1 MVYFQEYLFAGSGI
15 YLSTASFFVSDR
27 IKESER
33 RLSISC
39 CILLKNVFFVVE
51 LFAEAESPCTLF
63 LKSYVNRIKYCRNL
77 LRALAL
83 VPRLFDK

>member
-1 MVYFQEYLFAGSGI
+1 MDVHELLLKVQNGEMDLNTAEEYLFAGSGI

-39 CILLKNVFFVVE
+39 CI
-51 LFAEAESPCTLF
+51 
-63 LKSYVNRIKYCRNL
+63 
-77 LRALAL
+77 
-83 VPRLFDK
+83 

>member
-33 RLSISC
+33 RLSISAVYSL
-39 CILLKNVFFVVE
+39 LLKNVFFVVE

-63 LKSYVNRIKYCRNL
+63 LKSYVNR
-77 LRALAL
+77 
-83 VPRLFDK
+83 